1 MLVVWVTQGQTSSGK
16 TYTMG
21 TEVSDHP
28 HPDHQGIYYIP
39 SYAHLFT
46 DICICCCIIGIIP
59 RAMAALFQ
67 ELYSDP
73 TSPSSSTSRASSP
86 LSSSTTP
93 KISKRHSS
101 SAVNSNLKAPSRLM
115 RPSSMLTPPSNLSR
129 RASFSVE
136 QQQQQQRQQ
145 PANRRFSVKVSFVEI
160 YNEDL
165 VDLLNPAPADERPP
179 VTIREDT
186 KGQIYWTGVKEV
198 PVDSTEDVL
207 R

>member
-21 TEVSDHP
+21 TEVNDHP
-28 HPDHQGIYYIP
+28 HPDHQGIFQ
-39 SYAHLFT
+39 SYAITRSTFMTNMYIH
-46 DICICCCIIGIIP
+46 CIGIIP

-73 TSPSSSTSRASSP
+73 TSPSSSSSRASSP

-101 SAVNSNLKAPSRLM
+101 SAVNSNSNLKAPSRLM

-136 QQQQQQRQQ
+136 QQQQRQQ

>member
-1 MLVVWVTQGQTSSGK
+1 MTN
-16 TYTMG
+16 M
-21 TEVSDHP
+21 
-28 HPDHQGIYYIP
+28 YI
-39 SYAHLFT
+39 H
-46 DICICCCIIGIIP
+46 CIGIIP

-73 TSPSSSTSRASSP
+73 TSPSSSSSRASSP

-101 SAVNSNLKAPSRLM
+101 SAVNSNSNLKAPSRLM

-136 QQQQQQRQQ
+136 QQQQQRQQ